1 MRGQCGPRRNAVAL
15 VETAPKILLLK
26 QKKAVLSRCEIV
38 SVHKPIAFINPAASF
53 SLRVRD
59 RFFQLRWKV
68 NEGDVKQG
76 RQSSLYRIFLRWSFH
91 CWRKEAHVCSN
102 TLNEWTGGCSDTQTF
117 VQRNILHISQSSS
130 ARFKT
135 LIRAASNGSGW
146 SKGELKDGD
155 KRKFLGNCSP

>member
-38 SVHKPIAFINPAASF
+38 SVDKPIAFINPAASF

-102 TLNEWTGGCSDTQTF
+102 TWLWMNGLMEAAIHKLLSNETF
-117 VQRNILHISQSSS
+117 CTSFNHPSPGLRLWFELLQMGPVGQRVNWRMVIRGSS
-130 ARFKT
+130 
-135 LIRAASNGSGW
+135 
-146 SKGELKDGD
+146 
-155 KRKFLGNCSP
+155 